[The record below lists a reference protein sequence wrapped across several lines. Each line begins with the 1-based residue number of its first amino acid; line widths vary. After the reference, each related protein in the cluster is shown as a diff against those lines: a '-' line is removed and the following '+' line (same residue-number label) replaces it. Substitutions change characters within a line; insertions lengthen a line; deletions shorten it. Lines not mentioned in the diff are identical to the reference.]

1 MSIRLRSAQLE
12 QLRRQWP
19 DWFIWNSDAGNW
31 YATRR
36 GAVSG
41 SQPFDGYAN
50 TVDADTAAILI
61 GKLQRQAQ
69 LSAEHKDSEFPH
81 ERMNFD
87 HTDTFADKSP
97 GRLAGSDR

>member
-12 QLRRQWP
+12 ELRRQWP
-19 DWFIWNSDAGNW
+19 EWFIWNSDAGNW

-41 SQPFDGYAN
+41 SLPFDGYAN

-61 GKLQRQAQ
+61 GKLQRQEE
-69 LSAEHKDSEFPH
+69 LAERHKNADFPDEEFH
-81 ERMNFD
+81 LQGLG
-87 HTDTFADKSP
+87 TFVTESP
-97 GRLAGSDR
+97 R